1 MRVGVGYDAHRLVAD
16 RPLILG
22 GVRIPYHVG
31 LDGFSDADVLSH
43 AACDALLG
51 AAALGDL
58 GTHFPSSDET
68 WRGARSLD
76 LLRRVAAMLEPAG
89 WRLLNLD
96 AVIIAQ
102 APKLAPYTAAMRRN
116 VAAALGI
123 ALGQVSIKATS
134 TDGLGFT
141 GSGEGMA
148 AQAVALLQARER

>member
-1 MRVGVGYDAHRLVAD
+1 MRVGVGYDAHRLVAG

-31 LDGFSDADVLSH
+31 LEGFSDADVLSH

-58 GTHFPSSDET
+58 GTHFPSSDEA

-141 GSGEGMA
+141 GGGEGMA
-148 AQAVALLQARER
+148 AHAVALLQARER

>member
-31 LDGFSDADVLSH
+31 LEGFSDADVLSH
-43 AACDALLG
+43 AVCDALLG

-58 GTHFPSSDET
+58 GTHFPSSDEA
-68 WRGARSLD
+68 WRGTCSLD

-116 VAAALGI
+116 VAEALGV
-123 ALGQVSIKATS
+123 ALGQVGIKATS

-148 AQAVALLQARER
+148 AHAVALLQARER

>member
-22 GVRIPYHVG
+22 GVHIPYHVG
-31 LDGFSDADVLSH
+31 LEGFSDADVLSH

-58 GTHFPSSDET
+58 GTHFPSSDEA

-148 AQAVALLQARER
+148 AHAVALLQARER